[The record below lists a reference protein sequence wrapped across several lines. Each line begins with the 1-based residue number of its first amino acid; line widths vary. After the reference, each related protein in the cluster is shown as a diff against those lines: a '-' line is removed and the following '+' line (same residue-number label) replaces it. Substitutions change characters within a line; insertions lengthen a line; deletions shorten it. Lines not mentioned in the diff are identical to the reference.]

1 MFVDEQFNVTLGK
14 SELYH
19 NITEQIQGIVSG
31 WELQDGHIDVFVEH
45 TTCAVVLQ
53 EDEPCLIED
62 IFDRLDE
69 IAPVS
74 LRDIDSSYSLSRA
87 KGHYY
92 RHDNLKIR
100 TVNLDPSRKERI
112 NGHAHVRALFFP
124 QSLVLRIRNGQI
136 HLGRWQQVLFFDFDG
151 LGDRQERTI
160 LVSVMSYTKHCIS

>member
-1 MFVDEQFNVTLGK
+1 MFKDEQFNITLDK
-14 SELYH
+14 NKLYL
-19 NITEQIQGIVSG
+19 NITEQIQDIVSG

-69 IAPVS
+69 IASVS
-74 LRDIDSSYSLSRA
+74 SRDIDPSNLLFRE
-87 KGHYY
+87 HYY

-100 TVNLDPSRKERI
+100 TVNLDPSREERI

-124 QSLVLRIRNGQI
+124 QFLVLRIRNGKI
-136 HLGRWQQVLFFDFDG
+136 HLGRWQQVLFFDFDC
-151 LGDRQERTI
+151 LTDSQERTI
-160 LVSVMSYTKHCIS
+160 SMSVI